1 MPRLRGLLFFI
12 SVNFEYFYMQ
22 SDIPTAWYK
31 QFWPWFL
38 IIVPITSMVLSF
50 SMMGLAFNGE
60 DSMVIDDYY
69 KEGRAINLKIQ
80 KFEQAKILN
89 ISTRTQVFSDY
100 VEVIFMSG
108 SPESGEALTLD
119 FFHSTQK
126 FKDFSVVLLR
136 DANGIYRAPLTTDVS
151 GKWQLSLHPFDEN
164 WKIQQVVSLPQTNS
178 FVLKP

>member
-1 MPRLRGLLFFI
+1 
-12 SVNFEYFYMQ
+12 MQ
-22 SDIPTAWYK
+22 SDIIKVWYK

-69 KEGRAINLKIQ
+69 KEGRAINLKIK
-80 KFEQAKILN
+80 KFEKAKLLN
-89 ISTRTQVFSDY
+89 ISTRTQIFSDY

-108 SPESGEALTLD
+108 SPESDGALTLD

-136 DANGIYRAPLTTDVS
+136 DANGIYRAPLAADVS

-164 WKIQQVVSLPQTNS
+164 WKIQKVVTLPQTKS